1 MKHLWIDIGISLV
14 LATGIL
20 IWQQQPL
27 PDFSL
32 NLTDNKK
39 ISIDIQKPAI
49 VLFWDREIKSSHR
62 DIQLIQR
69 FTQAHPDITVY
80 YAHQPSIPELEIQ
93 GFLVDLGVYTTPVFN
108 KDWPSQIPTTILL
121 TDQEQLT
128 PNHSPHY
135 TELMEFFQREF

>member
-27 PDFSL
+27 PEFSI
-32 NLTDNKK
+32 NLTDIKNTP
-39 ISIDIQKPAI
+39 IDIQKPAI
-49 VLFWDREIKSSHR
+49 VLFWDHEIKSSHR

-80 YAHQPSIPELEIQ
+80 YVHQPSLTESEIQ
-93 GFLVDLGVYTTPVFN
+93 EFLVDLGVYTTPAFN
-108 KDWPSQIPTTILL
+108 SVWPNQIPTTVLL
-121 TDQEQLT
+121 KEQEQII

-135 TELMEFFQREF
+135 TELMEFYQREF